1 MKPTTDTM
9 SGEQLGEALRLL
21 RWRQVDFARR
31 CGVTPTSVN
40 AWVNGRAPVP
50 QWALA
55 VVSMALDIRALSD
68 KHLAP
73 VPAEPAPAASP
84 APSRLAHVLEKPA
97 SPAPD

>member
-1 MKPTTDTM
+1 MKPTTDTL

-40 AWVNGRAPVP
+40 AWINGRAPVP

-68 KHLAP
+68 KHLSP
-73 VPAEPAPAASP
+73 VPAAPAPVEP
-84 APSRLAHVLEKPA
+84 PPSRLAHHLEKPE